1 MNSYDVYD
9 KQIISTILN
18 SVDKIMQ
25 EVSSKKSEKQ
35 FLVDSPLCVSTRIDY
50 VDDEPIV
57 ECIDIKNAF
66 DVKELTSNDIDVK
79 NAFNANDLERK
90 NVDINK
96 VSSTILEVIFDTIKA
111 ENDSGKVF
119 LEIDFC
125 KDFENDLGGASSDEV
140 DKIILK
146 VGRYLQSKGF
156 KIINLKENNNKMMF
170 ISW

>member
-1 MNSYDVYD
+1 MNSYDIYD

-25 EVSSKKSEKQ
+25 EVSSKRSEKQ
-35 FLVDSPLCVSTRIDY
+35 ILVDSPICVTTTLDY

-66 DVKELTSNDIDVK
+66 DVKELTSNDINVK
-79 NAFNANDLERK
+79 NAFNANDLDRR
-90 NVDINK
+90 NIDINK
-96 VSSTILEVIFDTIKA
+96 VSSTILEVIFNTIKT

-119 LEIDFC
+119 LEVDFC
-125 KDFENDLGGASSDEV
+125 KDFENDLDGATPEEL